1 MKTIRHIALLL
12 LISAAVFAQTEDLG
26 QNVFYNNEGTIAL
39 AIDAGLAVRKLDSP
53 YVMFMLFMASQSNA
67 SLSVRREDIVMI
79 YKGQE
84 YKMPSLEEWRKD
96 YRGALNDL
104 EFYNRL
110 GKESLA
116 SSKMRFYSFNWTYDF
131 YPVLGRGPL
140 PADQLSMAS
149 TIGARTKI
157 YFKNPG
163 FKNGD
168 ELIIKVKDHKNPEF
182 YGFCAVL
189 LK

>member
-1 MKTIRHIALLL
+1 MKTLRLVALFLFIA
-12 LISAAVFAQTEDLG
+12 AAIFAQTEDLG

-39 AIDAGLAVRKLDSP
+39 AVDAGLAVRKLDSP
-53 YVMFMLFMASQSNA
+53 YVMFMLFMAPPSNA
-67 SLSVRREDIVMI
+67 SLSVQRDDIVMI

-96 YRGALNDL
+96 YRGAQNDI
-104 EFYNRL
+104 EFYARL

-116 SSKMRFYSFNWTYDF
+116 SSRMRFYSFNWTYDF

-140 PADQLSMAS
+140 PADELSMAS

-168 ELIIKVKDHKNPEF
+168 GLIIKVKDHKNPEF
-182 YGFCAVL
+182 SGFCAVI

>member
-1 MKTIRHIALLL
+1 MKTIKHIALLL
-12 LISAAVFAQTEDLG
+12 FISAAVFAQTEDLG
-26 QNVFYNNEGTIAL
+26 QSVFYNSEGAIAL

-53 YVMFMLFMASQSNA
+53 YVMFMLFMASQVKSN
-67 SLSVRREDIVMI
+67 LSVQRDDIVMI

-96 YRGALNDL
+96 YKGAQNDI
-104 EFYNRL
+104 EFYARL

-116 SSKMRFYSFNWTYDF
+116 SSKMRFYNFNWAYDF

-140 PADQLSMAS
+140 PADELSMANN
-149 TIGARTKI
+149 IGAKTKI

-163 FKNGD
+163 FQKGD
-168 ELIIKVKDHKNPEF
+168 ELIIKVKDHKNPE
-182 YGFCAVL
+182 YNGFCAVI

>member
-1 MKTIRHIALLL
+1 MKTIRHIAVLLF
-12 LISAAVFAQTEDLG
+12 ISAAVFAQTEDLG
-26 QNVFYNNEGTIAL
+26 QNVFYNDEGTIAL
-39 AIDAGLAVRKLDSP
+39 AVDASLAVRKLDSP
-53 YVMFMLFMASQSNA
+53 YVMFMLFLAPPSNA
-67 SLSVRREDIVMI
+67 SISVQRDDIVMI
-79 YKGQE
+79 YKEQE
-84 YKMPSLEEWRKD
+84 YKMPSLEEWRKEYKGSQSD
-96 YRGALNDL
+96 IDIYA
-104 EFYNRL
+104 RL

-168 ELIIKVKDHKNPEF
+168 ELLIKVKDHKNPEIN
-182 YGFCAVL
+182 GFCAVI